1 MVNVA
6 ILGFG
11 TVGSGVAE
19 VMEENALS
27 ISHNALDELR
37 VKRIVDV
44 RDFPGNPFSSMVTRD
59 FSEVENDPDIK
70 IVVETIGGVGVA
82 YDYTKRCLL
91 AGKSVVTSNKELVA
105 THGHEL
111 LSIAKEKNV
120 NYLFEASVGGG
131 IPIIRPITQ
140 CLTANEIDE
149 VYGILN
155 GTTNYIL
162 TQMVQGNVT
171 FDQVL
176 KDAQRLGYAEA
187 DPTADVEGYDAARKI
202 CILADLCFGK
212 SVDPHV
218 VNVQG
223 IRGVSAEDV
232 EYARRLGYKIK
243 LLGRAYRLDSQHI
256 TAYVAPH
263 LISKTSLL
271 SNVDGVMNGI
281 VVHGNA
287 LGEAMFYGAGAGK
300 RPTASAV
307 VADVIDAAKHMQA
320 RKYLGWDES
329 QDGYV
334 VDADDI
340 KMRWYVRTGSGLQD
354 IGKAFGNLRLISYPG
369 EYPGAGPNEYAF
381 ATEPITG
388 REIKERLQSMD
399 VRSLFRILD

>member
-1 MVNVA
+1 MVNIA

-27 ISHNALDELR
+27 ICHNAAEEIR
-37 VKRIVDV
+37 VKYILDV
-44 RDFPGNPFSSMVTRD
+44 RDFPDSPFADKIIHD
-59 FSEVENDPDIK
+59 FDLIENDPDVQV
-70 IVVETIGGVGVA
+70 VVETIGGAKVA
-82 YDYTKRCLL
+82 YEFTKRCLL

-105 THGHEL
+105 ARGHEL
-111 LSIAKEKNV
+111 LTIAEEKNV

-149 VYGILN
+149 IYGILN

-162 TQMVQGNVT
+162 TKMITDGAA
-171 FDQVL
+171 FGDVL

-187 DPTADVEGYDAARKI
+187 DPTADVEGYDAGRKI
-202 CILADLCFGK
+202 CILADLCFGR
-212 SVDPHV
+212 SVDPEQISV
-218 VNVQG
+218 E
-223 IRGVSAEDV
+223 GVTGVTLEDI

-243 LLGRAYRLDSQHI
+243 LLGRAYRLNDDHI
-256 TAYVAPH
+256 TVYVAPH

-287 LGEAMFYGAGAGK
+287 LGECMFYGAGAGK

-307 VADVIDAAKHMQA
+307 VADVIDAVKHRKA
-320 RKYLGWDES
+320 RKYLGWEES
-329 QDGYV
+329 EPGYV
-334 VDADDI
+334 RDAADVA
-340 KMRWYVRTGSGLQD
+340 MRWYVRTGSGLEK
-354 IGKAFGNLRLISYPG
+354 IGKNFGDLRLISYPG
-369 EYPGAGPNEYAF
+369 EYPGAGPGEYAF
-381 ATEPITG
+381 ATPVMTR
-388 REIKERLQSMD
+388 REIEARTADME
-399 VRSLFRILD
+399 VRSMFRILG

>member
-1 MVNVA
+1 MVNIA

-19 VMEENALS
+19 VMAENNLS
-27 ISHNALDELR
+27 ITHNAAEEIA
-37 VKRIVDV
+37 VKYIVDI
-44 RDFPGNPFSSMVTRD
+44 RDFPDSPFASKLIRD
-59 FSEVENDPDIK
+59 FSVVENDPEVRV
-70 IVVETIGGVGVA
+70 VVETIGGKTVA
-82 YDYTKRCLL
+82 YDYTKRALL

-105 THGHEL
+105 AYGHEL
-111 LSIAKEKNV
+111 LEIARQKNV

-140 CLTANEIDE
+140 CLTANELDE
-149 VYGILN
+149 IYGILN

-162 TQMVQGNVT
+162 TKMITDGAP
-171 FDQVL
+171 FGEIL

-212 SVDPHV
+212 SVDPEAIRV
-218 VNVQG
+218 EG
-223 IRGVSAEDV
+223 ISGVTLEDI
-232 EYARRLGYKIK
+232 EYARRLGCKLK
-243 LLGRAYRLDSQHI
+243 LLGRAYQLPDGRV

-287 LGEAMFYGAGAGK
+287 LGECMFYGAGAGK

-307 VADVIDAAKHMQA
+307 VADVIDAVKHLKA
-320 RKYLGWDES
+320 RKYLGWEEAEP
-329 QDGYV
+329 GYLA
-334 VDADDI
+334 DAEEVPS
-340 KMRWYVRTGSGLQD
+340 RWYLRTGSGLEA
-354 IGKAFGNLRLISYPG
+354 IGRAFGDVRLISYPG
-369 EYPGAGPNEYAF
+369 DYPGAGPGEYAF
-381 ATEPITG
+381 ATTAMTG
-388 REIKERLQSMD
+388 RELAEKTAGMD
-399 VRSLFRILD
+399 IRSRFRIL

>member
-1 MVNVA
+1 MVNIA

-19 VMEENALS
+19 VMAENAQS
-27 ISHNALDELR
+27 IAHNAAEEIG
-37 VKRIVDV
+37 VKYILDV
-44 RDFPGNPFSSMVTRD
+44 RDFPGSPFAGKMIRD
-59 FSEVENDPDIK
+59 FSLIESDPDVQV
-70 IVVETIGGVGVA
+70 VVETIGGVGAA
-82 YDYTKRCLL
+82 YEFTKRALL

-105 THGHEL
+105 TRGHEL
-111 LSIAKEKNV
+111 LEIARQKNV

-140 CLTANEIDE
+140 CLTANELDE
-149 VYGILN
+149 IYGILN

-162 TQMVQGNVT
+162 TRMITDGAP
-171 FDQVL
+171 FGEIL

-212 SVDPHV
+212 SVAPEKISV
-218 VNVQG
+218 EG
-223 IRGVSAEDV
+223 ISGVTLEDV

-243 LLGRAYRLDSQHI
+243 LLGRAYRLPGGHI

-287 LGEAMFYGAGAGK
+287 LGECMFYGAGAGK

-307 VADVIDAAKHMQA
+307 VADVIDAVKHRKA

-329 QDGYV
+329 EPGYL
-334 VDADDI
+334 VDAGDVRT
-340 KMRWYVRTGSGLQD
+340 RWYVRTGSGLSD
-354 IGKAFGNLRLISYPG
+354 IGRAFGDVRLISYPG
-369 EYPGAGPNEYAF
+369 EYPGAGPGEYAF
-381 ATEPITG
+381 ATEDLTG
-388 REIKERLQSMD
+388 RELTAKCAGMEI
-399 VRSLFRILD
+399 RSRFRIL

>member
-1 MVNVA
+1 MVNIA

-19 VMEENALS
+19 VMAENKLS
-27 ISHNALDELR
+27 ITHNAAEEIG
-37 VKRIVDV
+37 VKYIVDI
-44 RDFPGNPFSSMVTRD
+44 RDFPDSPFASKLIRD
-59 FSEVENDPDIK
+59 FDLVENDPEVQ
-70 IVVETIGGVGVA
+70 IVVETIGGKTVA
-82 YDYTKRCLL
+82 YDYTKRALL

-105 THGHEL
+105 AYGHEL
-111 LSIAKEKNV
+111 LEIARQKNV

-140 CLTANEIDE
+140 CLTANELDE
-149 VYGILN
+149 IYGILN

-162 TQMVQGNVT
+162 TRMITDGAP
-171 FDQVL
+171 FGEIL

-212 SVDPHV
+212 SVDPEAIRV
-218 VNVQG
+218 EG
-223 IRGVSAEDV
+223 ISGVTLEDI
-232 EYARRLGYKIK
+232 EYARRLGCKLK
-243 LLGRAYRLDSQHI
+243 LLGRAYRLPDGRV

-287 LGEAMFYGAGAGK
+287 LGECMFYGAGAGK

-307 VADVIDAAKHMQA
+307 VADVIDAVKHLKA
-320 RKYLGWDES
+320 RKYLGWEEAEP
-329 QDGYV
+329 GYLA
-334 VDADDI
+334 DAEEVPN
-340 KMRWYVRTGSGLQD
+340 RWYLRTGSGLAA
-354 IGKAFGNLRLISYPG
+354 IGRAFGDVRLISYPG
-369 EYPGAGPNEYAF
+369 DYPGAGPGEYAF
-381 ATEPITG
+381 ATPAMTG
-388 REIKERLQSMD
+388 RELAEKTVGMD
-399 VRSLFRILD
+399 IRSRFRIL